1 MNRANGKGNI
11 FETNVDRHDFVKTLA
26 DACEKTGFMF
36 ISELALRL
44 PQKNV
49 TAHSYGSFDLA
60 ARSRIMIS
68 TMS

>member
-1 MNRANGKGNI
+1 MIHFNLKA
-11 FETNVDRHDFVKTLA
+11 LA
-26 DACEKTGFMF
+26 IPIYFLECL
-36 ISELALRL
+36 LALRL

>member
-1 MNRANGKGNI
+1 MNFIWLNPDQFN
-11 FETNVDRHDFVKTLA
+11 TL
-26 DACEKTGFMF
+26 G
-36 ISELALRL
+36 LRL

-68 TMS
+68 TIS